1 MNVLK
6 AILYG
11 IVGGTAATIG
21 AIIIRKNIVDAK
33 DPMTQDRIKSKFAN
47 IKNKFKSRN
56 QRLLFF

>member
-21 AIIIRKNIVDAK
+21 AIMIRKSAVDGRFPITK
-33 DPMTQDRIKSKFAN
+33 DKIKSSFVN
-47 IKNKFKSRN
+47 IKNKFKKN
-56 QRLLFF
+56 

>member
-11 IVGGTAATIG
+11 VVGGTAATIG

-33 DPMTQDRIKSKFAN
+33 DPMTKDRIKSKFTN
-47 IKNKFKSRN
+47 MKNKFKKN
-56 QRLLFF
+56 

>member
-21 AIIIRKNIVDAK
+21 AIMIKKSIVDAK
-33 DPMTQDRIKSKFAN
+33 NPMTKDRIKSGLAN
-47 IKNKFKSRN
+47 IKNKFKKN
-56 QRLLFF
+56 